1 MHSRAIVI
9 LSLFALACIIV
20 VGSIGIRFTSASASS
35 DGPTADVSAMH
46 QEEPNASPSGRLL
59 DGGFSDAVREHPN
72 ALPGRATSNLTPRDI
87 ASADTLEMLLQR
99 VHGMFEPQGSEVR
112 SAMIPYLAEMIAI
125 VNQYEDVIYRVEI
138 LDRDVGLAQSR
149 ARTLND
155 VLRLNVVDPSKLQIA
170 GREGSRAVRVD
181 ASGS

>member
-20 VGSIGIRFTSASASS
+20 IGSVAIRFTSASASS
-35 DGPTADVSAMH
+35 DGPTADVPEMR
-46 QEEPNASPSGRLL
+46 QEEPHATPAQRLS
-59 DGGFSDAVREHPN
+59 DGGLSDAVRKHPD
-72 ALPGRATSNLTPRDI
+72 ALPGSTSGNLSPREI

-112 SAMIPYLAEMIAI
+112 SAMIPYLAEMITI
-125 VNQYEDVIYRVEI
+125 VNQYEDVVYRVEI

-149 ARTLND
+149 ARTLSD